1 MKLYQY
7 YDCRYNRFFHI
18 ALTFS
23 IVITYF
29 PTPVETTEAPVV
41 TTYASTEVPTTVET
55 TKKPEE
61 TTYASTE
68 VPTTVDTTEK
78 PTDTTDIT
86 KPTTEPGTSK
96 PNNITVPPGLNFD
109 FRYFVLWLILDY

>member
-41 TTYASTEVPTTVET
+41 
-55 TKKPEE
+55 